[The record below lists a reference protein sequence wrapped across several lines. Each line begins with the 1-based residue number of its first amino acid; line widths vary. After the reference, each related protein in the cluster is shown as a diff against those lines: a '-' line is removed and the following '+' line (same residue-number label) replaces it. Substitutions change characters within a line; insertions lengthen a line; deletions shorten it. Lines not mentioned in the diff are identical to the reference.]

1 MLNMATLSLQ
11 YLGISPE
18 TKVHYQHDVAEL
30 VEAAVR
36 RGEGTLSATGALAA
50 DTGRFTGRSPQDRFI
65 VRDKVTADRVSWNE
79 TNQPI
84 SEANFDRLLGQ
95 VAAYLESRELYVNDV
110 AARSVISD

>member
-1 MLNMATLSLQ
+1 
-11 YLGISPE
+11 
-18 TKVHYQHDVAEL
+18 
-30 VEAAVR
+30 
-36 RGEGTLSATGALAA
+36 EGTLSATGALAA

-95 VAAYLESRELYVNDV
+95 VAAYLEARELYVNDV
-110 AARSVISD
+110 AARSGISDTLSIRVVTESAYQSVFCNNMFLAD